1 MIRCVRRWPGT
12 IAGRS
17 YGPEVAV
24 LGILVGLVLLTVGA
38 ELVVRGGSRLAARA
52 GVSPL
57 VVGLTV
63 VAVGT
68 STPEL
73 AVGIGS
79 ARDGAGSLAL
89 GNVAGSNTVNIL
101 LVLGLTAVL
110 SPIAVRTRVLRIDLP
125 VMVGASAALLVMC
138 LDGHLSGVEGG
149 VLLTAAAAY
158 TVVVVRT
165 SRDEDPVV
173 ADEYRAE
180 FGVATAAAATT
191 ERDRG
196 RRIAALLGV
205 TLAGTVVIVVGAELL
220 VRGAVDAATALGVSD
235 AFIGLTVVAI
245 GTSAPELATA
255 VVAGLRGEQ
264 DISVGNVLGSSIY
277 NILLV
282 LGATV
287 VAAPGGLDVPDG
299 VARFDLPVVL
309 AVAVLCVPVLLT
321 GRRVTRTEG
330 WVFVGLYAVFLAV
343 VLLTRT

>member
-1 MIRCVRRWPGT
+1 MIRYVRRGAGT

-24 LGILVGLVLLTVGA
+24 LGILVGLVLLTLGA
-38 ELVVRGGSRLAARA
+38 ELVVRGGSRLAALA

-101 LVLGLTAVL
+101 LVLGLTAAL

-125 VMVGASAALLVMC
+125 VMVGASAVLLVMC

-149 VLLTAAAAY
+149 VLLAAAAAY
-158 TVVVVRT
+158 TAVVVRT

-180 FGVATAAAATT
+180 FGIDGAAATP
-191 ERDRG
+191 ERERG

-205 TLAGTVVIVVGAELL
+205 TLAGIVVILVGAELL

-235 AFIGLTVVAI
+235 AFIGLTVVAV

-255 VVAGLRGEQ
+255 LVAGLRGEQ

-287 VAAPGGLDVPDG
+287 MAAPGGLDVPDG
-299 VARFDLPVVL
+299 VVRFDLPVVQ
-309 AVAVLCVPVLLT
+309 AVAVLCIPVLLT